1 MRLNYIETLSFSVF
15 HSDKGIFET
24 NPKINNI
31 SFTRLLEIYQS
42 PFVKE
47 KTLELR
53 KAILNGTPTEQ
64 RALKNKLP
72 FYTTNGSFTERN
84 NASISQHNENLIALD
99 IDGLTELEAIQV
111 KEILSKHESTLLAAI
126 SPRLKGV
133 KALILI
139 ENKLLASL
147 RYTTLKT
154 NKREIAEA
162 LNILEFES
170 NIDKAQFVLSQ
181 PCFISYDESLYFN
194 LDAQPL
200 KIEFKIE
207 EPKHFETNFTKPP
220 STANKRIETY
230 LLNATKVLCDQ
241 LEVTAEGNRHFS
253 IKKISAVC
261 SWLHYAPN
269 LKPYILE
276 CFYNSIVKMY
286 GGEKP
291 TIQQGGLR
299 AYRNAIEVQEAR
311 NNTIESIINEII
323 AA

>member
-1 MRLNYIETLSFSVF
+1 MKSNYIETLSFSVF

-42 PFVKE
+42 PYVKE

-53 KAILNGTPTEQ
+53 NAILNGTPSDQ
-64 RALKNKLP
+64 RTLKNKLP

-84 NASISQHNENLIALD
+84 NASISHHNENLIALD
-99 IDGLTELEAIQV
+99 IDGLTEAEAIQV
-111 KEILSKHESTLLAAI
+111 KEILSKHESTLLTAI

-133 KALILI
+133 KALILLD
-139 ENKLLASL
+139 NKLFASL

-181 PCFISYDESLYFN
+181 PCFISYDENLYFN
-194 LDAQPL
+194 LNAQPL
-200 KIEFKIE
+200 KINFKIE
-207 EPKHFETNFTKPP
+207 EPKHFETSFTKPP
-220 STANKRIETY
+220 TTANKRIETY

-241 LEVTAEGNRHFS
+241 LETTAEGNRHFS

-261 SWLHYAPN
+261 SWMHYAPN
-269 LKPYILE
+269 LKPYVLE

-311 NNTIESIINEII
+311 NNTIESIIHETI